1 MQVLHLSL
9 PTTALVPTTDTGS
22 TKSLPL
28 IQDPQRPRTQC
39 GLSIPLPFHCTGK
52 QGPCPRNS
60 YTTNTSGPQFF
71 SGDRK
76 KQKPQPKNNFGGK
89 TLKGDEE
96 CLRSGKWARGM
107 AMGPPGTDCRVNTQI
122 LLYNMCKL
130 CMEWGRGRGG
140 HANVLLSSL
149 ATESV
154 ADLRLGYGPVGSITM
169 FEPRP
174 CFQQAAPSQ

>member
-1 MQVLHLSL
+1 M
-9 PTTALVPTTDTGS
+9 DTGS

-39 GLSIPLPFHCTGK
+39 GLSIPLPFHYTGK
-52 QGPCPRNS
+52 QGPFPRNS
-60 YTTNTSGPQFF
+60 YTTNTSGPPFF
-71 SGDRK
+71 SRGRK
-76 KQKPQPKNNFGGK
+76 KQKPQPKSNFGGK
-89 TLKGDEE
+89 ILKGDEA

-130 CMEWGRGRGG
+130 CMEWGEGRGG

-149 ATESV
+149 ATESA
-154 ADLRLGYGPVGSITM
+154 ADLQLGYSPVGSITM

-174 CFQQAAPSQ
+174 GFQQAAPSQ